1 MKTTKELIIA
11 DITAKVEAKLAA
23 QRVELGRIDDFFRIT
38 DGIRKRALAAQKQAV
53 DALEKA
59 QEEVQLISIV
69 QDQSNSML
77 KMYNELDKL
86 YKELGVEMP
95 KNVIS
100 EYEEISKIRA
110 LSIPNLVGRVDTVLK
125 DITKIK
131 LL

>member
-11 DITAKVEAKLAA
+11 DITAKVEAKLAS
-23 QRVELGRIDDFFRIT
+23 QKVELGRIDDFFRIT